1 MIMSLALLNKQ
12 RIARWRHLCRWR
24 MRLRPGRNLAMLL
37 VALVVGLGEPLL
49 CVVHCQVWLP
59 LLFSQA
65 SMQHMH
71 HHHHMP
77 GMKMDGMSGMAM
89 DNTSVAGQ
97 PASDAATCHLRGAG
111 GSDVP
116 FHVPPSPVHEV
127 LPALAF
133 VLLLLA
139 LALRM
144 RPAPPGTPPRFYPPP
159 LLRPPRLI
167 TIA

>member
-1 MIMSLALLNKQ
+1 MSLAFLNKQ
-12 RIARWRHLCRWR
+12 RIARWRLGRWPKR
-24 MRLRPGRNLAMLL
+24 MRPGRNLAMVL

-59 LLFSQA
+59 LLFSQS
-65 SMQHMH
+65 SMQHM

-77 GMKMDGMSGMAM
+77 GMKMDGMPGMAM
-89 DNTSVAGQ
+89 DDTSVAGQ
-97 PASDAATCHLRGAG
+97 PASDAAACHLRGAG

-127 LPALAF
+127 LPAFAF
-133 VLLLLA
+133 VLLLLT
-139 LALRM
+139 LLLRM
-144 RPAPPGTPPRFYPPP
+144 LSAPPGTPPRFYPPP
-159 LLRPPRLI
+159 PLQPPRPI